1 MCDQGYL
8 RNVVECVRL
17 WIPLGQLEVYSEIS
31 LFLGR
36 FCTFFYA
43 AQTMING
50 RRPYFGGRDSMA
62 PHNSNF
68 TYSFTY
74 TVYKAIALL
83 GSEAKPS
90 SDRKEGNENRPFMT

>member
-1 MCDQGYL
+1 MDPSG
-8 RNVVECVRL
+8 E
-17 WIPLGQLEVYSEIS
+17 LEVYSEIS

-50 RRPYFGGRDSMA
+50 RRPYCGGKVSMT
-62 PHNSNF
+62 PHNNNF

-83 GSEAKPS
+83 GSEQSLPVTG
-90 SDRKEGNENRPFMT
+90 RKAMKTGHL